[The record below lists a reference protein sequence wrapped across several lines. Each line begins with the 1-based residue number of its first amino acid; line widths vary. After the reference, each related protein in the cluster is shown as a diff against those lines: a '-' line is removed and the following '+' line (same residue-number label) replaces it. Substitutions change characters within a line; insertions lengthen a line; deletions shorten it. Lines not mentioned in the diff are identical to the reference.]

1 MSVSDIS
8 PIEYESFSKSY
19 YMISRLGFGSFG
31 CAILAKYRKSISELL
46 APKPHK
52 YGTLLEPLE
61 HASFTKPHAD
71 GLVAIKVMKNQLRKP
86 SDYLNV
92 NEIKFILSVPSHPNL
107 LQIFDL
113 FIDSTS
119 GKLNIVMEP
128 MDQNLYQFIQK
139 HEGRPIASWVVKSML
154 AQLLGAIRHIHSQ
167 GFFHRDVKP
176 ENILVSS
183 AKHYYYKN
191 IPAGKENDAYVL
203 KLCDYG
209 LSRHVTNKKDL
220 TQYVS
225 TRWYR
230 APEILLRRK
239 SYSRPIDIWA
249 FGSVAVELVNC
260 RPLFAGLNE
269 TDQIWQILTKLGHPL
284 FQGRCSDDLGGI
296 WPEAVQLAD
305 KLGFIIPYI
314 AGQTIQSIL
323 RADFEELGEAI
334 QACFMWDPE
343 ERPTADILCRHPYFK
358 GTMLTE
364 ESLEVSE
371 PSSPLK
377 VSGFEREGGYSLVGP
392 SCAKGTTSNLMIS
405 LSQSDRNSKPR
416 KAELYSD
423 PLYFF
428 KTSSES
434 SDELQANLS
443 LNNPF
448 SSLQAT
454 DTNYEEILPFDQG
467 HAKRTTSRYDDAA
480 LQADTSFESHEISC

>member
-1 MSVSDIS
+1 MT
-8 PIEYESFSKSY
+8 
-19 YMISRLGFGSFG
+19 LG
-31 CAILAKYRKSISELL
+31 
-46 APKPHK
+46 
-52 YGTLLEPLE
+52 
-61 HASFTKPHAD
+61 
-71 GLVAIKVMKNQLRKP
+71 V
-86 SDYLNV
+86 
-92 NEIKFILSVPSHPNL
+92 
-107 LQIFDL
+107 
-113 FIDSTS
+113 
-119 GKLNIVMEP
+119 
-128 MDQNLYQFIQK
+128 
-139 HEGRPIASWVVKSML
+139 
-154 AQLLGAIRHIHSQ
+154 
-167 GFFHRDVKP
+167 
-176 ENILVSS
+176 
-183 AKHYYYKN
+183 
-191 IPAGKENDAYVL
+191 
-203 KLCDYG
+203 YG
-209 LSRHVTNKKDL
+209 L
-220 TQYVS
+220 
-225 TRWYR
+225 
-230 APEILLRRK
+230 
-239 SYSRPIDIWA
+239 RP
-249 FGSVAVELVNC
+249 FS
-260 RPLFAGLNE
+260 
-269 TDQIWQILTKLGHPL
+269 
-284 FQGRCSDDLGGI
+284 
-296 WPEAVQLAD
+296 WPT

-377 VSGFEREGGYSLVGP
+377 VSGFEREGGYLLVGP

-405 LSQSDRNSKPR
+405 LLQSDRNSKPR

-454 DTNYEEILPFDQG
+454 DTNYEEILPIEQG

-480 LQADTSFESHEISC
+480 LQADTSFESHEILC